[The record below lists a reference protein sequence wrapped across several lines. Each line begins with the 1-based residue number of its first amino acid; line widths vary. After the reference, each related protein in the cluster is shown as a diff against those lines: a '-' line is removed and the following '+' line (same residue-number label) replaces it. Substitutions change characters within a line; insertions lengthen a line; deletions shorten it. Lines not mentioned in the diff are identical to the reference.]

1 MTSPFEFV
9 KRSRVSNPRGHDGI
23 RIAAWLCVCSLTV
36 FSLILLGGAVRLT
49 GSGLSMVDWRP
60 FTGLLPPL
68 SNAEWLEAFER
79 YRQFPEFRKVNYGMD
94 LAGFKFIFLME
105 YAHRVLARL
114 AGMVFLIPF
123 LCFLLMR
130 KIDAALI
137 PRLWG
142 LFVLGA
148 VQGVIG
154 WYMVKSGLVDN
165 PAVSQYR
172 LTLHLLVAVVIYAY
186 MIRLITGLL
195 SPVRPVSA
203 PGRVDRF
210 GTVSI
215 VFVLVMIASG
225 GMMAGTHA
233 GFIFNTFP
241 TMGGEWIPGQLLALE
256 PVWLNLSENPVAI
269 QFVHRVLAL
278 AVAVIVILYSHA
290 VYRRNRGIDR
300 LMSLLMIVMLASQLT
315 LGIAALVNVVPTALG
330 VAHQAGA
337 MLLLTSV
344 LIARYYRCP
353 VLPRA

>member
-1 MTSPFEFV
+1 M
-9 KRSRVSNPRGHDGI
+9 
-23 RIAAWLCVCSLTV
+23 
-36 FSLILLGGAVRLT
+36 
-49 GSGLSMVDWRP
+49 
-60 FTGLLPPL
+60 LPPL
-68 SNAEWLEAFER
+68 SDVEWIEAFER

-105 YAHRVLARL
+105 YAHRILARL
-114 AGMVFLIPF
+114 AGMVFLFPF
-123 LCFLLMR
+123 LCFLLTR
-130 KIDAALI
+130 KIDSALI

-172 LTLHLLVAVVIYAY
+172 LTLHLLVAVIIYAY

-195 SPVRPVSA
+195 SSAGPVSA
-203 PGRVDRF
+203 PGRVDRL

-241 TMGGEWIPGQLLALE
+241 TMGGEWIPEQLFAME

-278 AVAVIVILYSHA
+278 AAAAIVILYSYA

-300 LMSLLMIVMLASQLT
+300 LMSFLMIVMLASQLT

-330 VAHQAGA
+330 VVHQAGA
-337 MLLLTSV
+337 ILLLTSV
-344 LIARYYRCP
+344 LIARYHRCP
-353 VLPRA
+353 FFSRS